1 MKNKKVY
8 YSNNFISLAIIIAS
22 MIFIAQ
28 CTVKGKNVGDN
39 EAENN
44 STKPNNAKM
53 IYKLYITKT
62 KGPADQSRGVDLY
75 NEFKEIY
82 KEHEVKVLGVWLN
95 IDNAKEVY
103 FMTAFK
109 SQEHYSQFIES
120 MKENDQYQKMSQELA
135 EDRESIEVKNL
146 KMVVNL

>member
-1 MKNKKVY
+1 MKNKKVN
-8 YSNNFISLAIIIAS
+8 YSNNYISLAIIIAS

-28 CTVKGKNVGDN
+28 CTVKGENVDN
-39 EAENN
+39 NAAENT
-44 STKPNNAKM
+44 SMKSNNTNM

-62 KGPADQSRGVDLY
+62 KSPADQSRGIELY

-82 KEHEVKVLGVWLN
+82 EKHEVKVLGVWLN
-95 IDNAKEVY
+95 IDNANEVY

-109 SQEHYSQFIES
+109 NQEHYNTFIES

-135 EDRESIEVKNL
+135 EERESIEVKNL
-146 KMVVNL
+146 KMAVNL